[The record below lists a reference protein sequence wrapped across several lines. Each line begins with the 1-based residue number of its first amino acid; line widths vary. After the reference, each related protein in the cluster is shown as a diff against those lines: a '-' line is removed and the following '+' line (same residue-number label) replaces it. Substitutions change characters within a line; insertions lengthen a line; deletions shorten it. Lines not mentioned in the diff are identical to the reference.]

1 MTDDH
6 HGRTAGR
13 ATLLVRAVDEILG
26 THMPTPVASQVPSGE
41 IATAS
46 TDPVWPVRVARRVPS
61 AAQIRAIP
69 SKLAVAS
76 QVPSGEIATA
86 HQPSV
91 TD

>member
-1 MTDDH
+1 MPL
-6 HGRTAGR
+6 AAQIR
-13 ATLLVRAVDEILG
+13 ALPSLV
-26 THMPTPVASQVPSGE
+26 PPVTSQDPSGE

-61 AAQIRAIP
+61 AAQIGVVP

-76 QVPSGEIATA
+76 QVPSGAIATA

>member
-1 MTDDH
+1 
-6 HGRTAGR
+6 
-13 ATLLVRAVDEILG
+13 
-26 THMPTPVASQVPSGE
+26 VPL
-41 IATAS
+41 
-46 TDPVWPVRVARRVPS
+46 

-76 QVPSGEIATA
+76 RVPSGAIATA

>member
-1 MTDDH
+1 
-6 HGRTAGR
+6 
-13 ATLLVRAVDEILG
+13 
-26 THMPTPVASQVPSGE
+26 VPL
-41 IATAS
+41 
-46 TDPVWPVRVARRVPS
+46 

-76 QVPSGEIATA
+76 QVPSGAIATA